1 MGYTVMMLVSRKAGT
16 TIEQFKA
23 HYENSHVP
31 LLMDVLKE
39 VAPVSHTRYY
49 LKRDEA
55 KKGGADVAPPMVFV
69 GDASTVNFDCIT
81 KVELRD
87 EAHFGEFNKA
97 FMARRA
103 DIAADQEQFADGS
116 KFRVVGI
123 ESTEVTTP

>member
-1 MGYTVMMLVSRKAGT
+1 MGYTVMMFVARKAGT

-31 LLMDVLKE
+31 LLMDILKE

-49 LKRDEA
+49 LKRNEA
-55 KKGGADVAPPMVFV
+55 EKGSADVAPPMVFV
-69 GDASTVNFDCIT
+69 GDASSINFDCVT

-87 EAHFGEFNKA
+87 EAHFGQFNQA

-103 DIAADQEQFADGS
+103 EIAADEQQFADGS
-116 KFRVVGI
+116 NFRVFGI